1 MGSPTSYVN
10 LRKMSCKVGNGHITQ
25 LQKITHAPTDQSWKR
40 ARSNHILWWQ
50 TWKGKRKE
58 HKFSNHCP
66 SRCWQSNKMADQDFY
81 SSQKRDSTSFPQ
93 IHPASGVRKI
103 LWREENVFERQLW
116 KLERGRGRRGDTI
129 FKTSGVNSRRI
140 EFFRLIQFKRGWLGR
155 PRSSQ
160 WDGIAG
166 NFSKI
171 RNRDFHQ
178 ISFSSQNWGP
188 ERGYF
193 DVGDFYLANNIEFR
207 AILKVNCET
216 KHCKR
221 HSGPNYRVI

>member
-1 MGSPTSYVN
+1 MC
-10 LRKMSCKVGNGHITQ
+10 LKGNFE
-25 LQKITHAPTDQSWKR
+25 
-40 ARSNHILWWQ
+40 N
-50 TWKGKRKE
+50 
-58 HKFSNHCP
+58 
-66 SRCWQSNKMADQDFY
+66 
-81 SSQKRDSTSFPQ
+81 
-93 IHPASGVRKI
+93 
-103 LWREENVFERQLW
+103 WREA
-116 KLERGRGRRGDTI
+116 GGGGGDTI
-129 FKTSGVNSRRI
+129 FKTSGVNSGRI

-188 ERGYF
+188 ELGYF

-221 HSGPNYRVI
+221 HSGPELSSSSILQNIVFGGIFGRSKYGQVGCPWKDLAKCSSDALFLGQ

>member
-1 MGSPTSYVN
+1 
-10 LRKMSCKVGNGHITQ
+10 MSCKVGNGHVTQ
-25 LQKITHAPTDQSWKR
+25 SQKSTHASSDQSWKR
-40 ARSNHILWWQ
+40 AGSNHILWWWQ

-66 SRCWQSNKMADQDFY
+66 LRCWQSNKMADQDFY
-81 SSQKRDSTSFPQ
+81 SSQKRDSTSFPP
-93 IHPASGVRKI
+93 IHPE
-103 LWREENVFERQLW
+103 REVFERFYGGKKMCLKGNFENW
-116 KLERGRGRRGDTI
+116 REAGGGGGDTI

-178 ISFSSQNWGP
+178 ISFSSQNWGS
-188 ERGYF
+188 ELGYF
-193 DVGDFYLANNIEFR
+193 DVWDFLLAI
-207 AILKVNCET
+207 I
-216 KHCKR
+216 
-221 HSGPNYRVI
+221 